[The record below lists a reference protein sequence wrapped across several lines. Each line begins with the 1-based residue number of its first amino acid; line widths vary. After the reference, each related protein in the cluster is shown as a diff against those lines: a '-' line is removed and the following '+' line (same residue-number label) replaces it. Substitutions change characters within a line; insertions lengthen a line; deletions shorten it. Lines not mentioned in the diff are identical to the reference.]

1 MLFKYTLA
9 LISISATSFHLSGQN
24 AESLIPATNG
34 DLTLQQRESIIIGG
48 YRYGTYK
55 LTIQDKLQ
63 VSIAGEPELAVSE
76 IVDRSGKINLLHIGE
91 VRVADMTIKQAE
103 EFIANEYV
111 RNRILRIPN
120 VRINIVSYAPQEV
133 MMLGQFRKPGP
144 FRFPPEVE
152 AMDLVEAVARNGGL
166 TEIANPK
173 KVVVKK
179 KTERGN
185 YIAYKV
191 DLRELQKGLQEG
203 RDDED
208 TRFYIQPGDIIF
220 VPERII

>member
-1 MLFKYTLA
+1 MKPLLYILFY
-9 LISISATSFHLSGQN
+9 LSLVGEFYGQVN
-24 AESLIPATNG
+24 PPLIPASNG
-34 DLTLQQRESIIIGG
+34 DYAVQEQNSLVIGG

-55 LTIQDKLQ
+55 LTIQDRLQ
-63 VSIAGEPELAVSE
+63 VTVAGEPTLTVNE
-76 IVDRSGKINLLHIGE
+76 IVDRQGKINLIYIGE
-91 VRVADMTIKQAE
+91 VRVAGMTIKQAE
-103 EFIANEYV
+103 EFIANEYI

-120 VRINIVSYAPQEV
+120 VRINIISYAPQEV
-133 MMLGQFRKPGP
+133 LMLGQVRKPGP

-185 YIAYKV
+185 YVAYKV
-191 DLRELQKGLQEG
+191 DLHVLQRGLREG

-208 TRFYIQPGDIIF
+208 TRFYIEPGDIIF
-220 VPERII
+220 VPESIF

>member
-1 MLFKYTLA
+1 MKTQITLF
-9 LISISATSFHLSGQN
+9 
-24 AESLIPATNG
+24 SLIFALLYNVLCSQSLDPLIPSTDRNSIA
-34 DLTLQQRESIIIGG
+34 QQRESIIIGG

-55 LTIQDKLQ
+55 LAIQDRLQ
-63 VSIAGEPELAVSE
+63 VSIAGEPELTVNE
-76 IVDRSGKINLLHIGE
+76 IVDRSGKINLIHAGE
-91 VRVADMTIKQAE
+91 VRVSGMTIKQAE

-120 VRINIVSYAPQEV
+120 VRINIISYAPQEV
-133 MMLGQFRKPGP
+133 MMLGQFRRPGP

-179 KTERGN
+179 KTDSGN
-185 YIAYKV
+185 YVAYKV
-191 DLRELQKGLQEG
+191 DLRELQKGLQDG

-208 TRFYIQPGDIIF
+208 TRFYIEPGDIIF